1 MKKSIFTLFILLV
14 SVWCSGQLVST
25 NPQFV
30 TQDGGVTEITFDAAS
45 TLGNLGLK
53 GYTGDVY
60 AHVGVITSASTSSS
74 DWKYVVTPWPSTTN
88 LTLANTAKNKLTS
101 LGNDKWKLTISPTIR
116 SYFGVP
122 STETILKIALVFL
135 MAQNKK
141 RRVLVVIYSSIWC
154 KPA

>member
-1 MKKSIFTLFILLV
+1 MKKSIFTLFILFV
-14 SVWCSGQLVST
+14 SVWSWGQLVST

-30 TQDGGVTEITFDAAS
+30 TQDTGVTQITFDAAS

-88 LTLANTAKNKLTS
+88 LLLANTAKNKLTS
-101 LGNDKWKLTISPTIR
+101 LGNDKWMLTITPSVR
-116 SYFGVP
+116 GYFGVP
-122 STETILKIALVFL
+122 ATETIQRIALVFRN
-135 MAQNKK
+135 ADGTKQ
-141 RRVLVVIYSSIWC
+141 C
-154 KPA
+154 K